1 MLQNIKEF
9 IFPFFLKGETE
20 KSRVT
25 TVHEPKSTVY
35 WFIFVSWILALLW
48 FHPRMIQII
57 DIATNPL
64 EWGSLVFFVVFVEL
78 AWLYGIYNLAI
89 VLFALY
95 YKLETK
101 SETGI
106 VPSLTS
112 QLPDVAIL
120 YTTCNDFSESS
131 AESCVKQD
139 YDNYRVYLLDDS
151 SDYEY
156 QKRIDLFA
164 RKYPGKVEVVRR
176 KDRKAFKAGNLN
188 NALEN
193 VVVNEKYFAIA
204 DADEILPVDFLSKL
218 IPEMENDPKCGFVQA
233 NHKCNPGERSKL
245 ADALGVGIDIHWKWY
260 QPLRN
265 KYGFVMFLGHG
276 ALLRRS
282 CWEEIGGFPEIVSED
297 LGYAIR
303 IREKGYRGK
312 FVKDVVCYEDFP
324 ETIRA
329 FRIRHMKWTR
339 GTCEFLFRESPRLLK
354 SKKITWTEKF
364 DILFPTLNLPLTL
377 FYFMFM
383 VNANLVLPIMFGE
396 SQPLTLAI
404 GGREF
409 VIPFFALNDSFSI
422 IFSPDFFAI
431 TMLTFFAP
439 VLCFVLELLPQP
451 LKLIRFLS
459 HSTAVYAALSPLSA
473 IGVISYIITGKATF
487 LVTGDTKQSVN
498 TDASSENKHKSKII
512 NGIKSFFGKSHPD
525 QIAVQTFEIFVGLF
539 FAVACL
545 FLLQI
550 SFFGLCF
557 AFILFPMMHHLTWE
571 NPFVQKFVYL
581 PFAIILLGV
590 MVGAM
595 SIFGLQPVFFG
606 YGFHF

>member
-1 MLQNIKEF
+1 
-9 IFPFFLKGETE
+9 
-20 KSRVT
+20 
-25 TVHEPKSTVY
+25 
-35 WFIFVSWILALLW
+35 
-48 FHPRMIQII
+48 
-57 DIATNPL
+57 
-64 EWGSLVFFVVFVEL
+64 
-78 AWLYGIYNLAI
+78 
-89 VLFALY
+89 
-95 YKLETK
+95 
-101 SETGI
+101 
-106 VPSLTS
+106 
-112 QLPDVAIL
+112 
-120 YTTCNDFSESS
+120 
-131 AESCVKQD
+131 
-139 YDNYRVYLLDDS
+139 
-151 SDYEY
+151 
-156 QKRIDLFA
+156 
-164 RKYPGKVEVVRR
+164 
-176 KDRKAFKAGNLN
+176 
-188 NALEN
+188 
-193 VVVNEKYFAIA
+193 
-204 DADEILPVDFLSKL
+204 
-218 IPEMENDPKCGFVQA
+218 MENDSKCGFVQA
-233 NHKCNPGERSKL
+233 NHRCNPGERSKL
-245 ADALGVGIDIHWKWY
+245 AEALGVGIDIHWKWY

-282 CWEEIGGFPEIVSED
+282 CWAEIDGFPEIVSED

-339 GTCEFLFRESPRLLK
+339 GTCEFLFRESPRLIK

-383 VNANLVLPIMFGE
+383 VNANLVLPVMFGK

-404 GGREF
+404 AGSEF
-409 VIPFFALNDSFSI
+409 VIPFFALNESFSI
-422 IFSPDFFAI
+422 IFSADFFAI

-439 VLCFVLELLPQP
+439 VLCFILELLPQP

-473 IGVISYIITGKATF
+473 IGVLSYIITGKATF

-498 TDASSENKHKSKII
+498 TESIPEDTHKSKIV
-512 NGIKSFFGKSHPD
+512 NGIKTFFGKSHPD
-525 QIAVQTFEIFVGLF
+525 QIAVQFFEILVGLF

-557 AFILFPMMHHLTWE
+557 AFVLFPLMHHLTWE